1 VSDDPR
7 GSADPI
13 AAARATD
20 GDPEGPA
27 PSLAELTGADPHA
40 IALAEPGR
48 ALTWAELEARTNALG
63 HGLVAAGLEPGD
75 HVVLAASNR
84 LEFFVALLG
93 AMRAGFVVTPV
104 KTGLTI
110 DEVSYIV
117 GDAGTR
123 AIVADVDGA
132 RRAAAAT
139 GTVLVDLDAG
149 GVPAGG
155 TPTHDGFEAWL
166 ADQPTSP
173 HPLGR
178 HGYRM
183 SYTSGTTGRPKGVVR
198 FVDGRVPWCDGFRAS
213 AGFLPILHLPTDGPH
228 CNVSALFHG
237 APLAF
242 SLGLL
247 AAGVEVRIVPRWQPD
262 LVLDLLQ
269 DGVRSTIMVPTMFRQ
284 LLALPEERREAFHAP
299 ELTSVVH
306 GGEPCPQPVKA
317 AMIAWWGPILTEYYG
332 MTEGGMTVATSE
344 EWLAKPGT
352 VGRATRGMALRI
364 LDDDGHEVPTGEEG
378 TIYFA
383 NPAGRFFEYRG
394 APDKTEAAHTTD
406 GAFTVGDRGYVDDD
420 GYLFISGRS
429 ADLIVSSGVN
439 VYPAEIED
447 VLYALDEVADA
458 CVVGAPDD
466 LRGECVAA
474 FVVLTAGTDH
484 DAGRAAVERACEER
498 LAGYKRPRRLE
509 LVDAVPRDPT
519 GKLLRHVLRAQVWEG
534 RSGFAASRP

>member
-13 AAARATD
+13 AAARASD
-20 GDPEGPA
+20 ADPDAPA
-27 PSLAELTGADPHA
+27 PSLAELTGADPA
-40 IALAEPGR
+40 ATALAEPGR
-48 ALTWAELEARTNALG
+48 ARTWAELDARTNALG
-63 HGLVAAGLEPGD
+63 HGLLAAGLRPGD
-75 HVVLAASNR
+75 HVVLASSNR
-84 LEFFVALLG
+84 LEFFEALLG

-104 KTGLTI
+104 KTGLTV
-110 DEVSYIV
+110 DEMSYIV

-149 GVPAGG
+149 ALPPGG
-155 TPTHDGFEAWL
+155 AATHGSFEAWL
-166 ADQPTSP
+166 ADQPTTP
-173 HPLGR
+173 HPHGR

-198 FVDGRVPWCDGFRAS
+198 FADGKVPWSDGFRAG

-284 LLALPEERREAFHAP
+284 LLALPEEQRAAFHAP

-317 AMIAWWGPILTEYYG
+317 AMVAWWGPILTEYYG
-332 MTEGGMTVATSE
+332 MTEGGMTIATSE

-429 ADLIVSSGVN
+429 ADLIVSAGVN

-447 VLYALDEVADA
+447 VLYGLDEVADA

-466 LRGECVAA
+466 LRGESVAA
-474 FVVLTAGTDH
+474 FVVLTAGTDP
-484 DAGRAAVERACEER
+484 DAGRSAVERACEER

>member
-1 VSDDPR
+1 VPDDPR
-7 GSADPI
+7 GAVDPI
-13 AAARATD
+13 AAARATAA
-20 GDPEGPA
+20 DPDAPA
-27 PSLAELTGADPHA
+27 PSLAELTGADPGA
-40 IALAEPGR
+40 TALAEPGR

-63 HGLVAAGLEPGD
+63 HGLVAAGLVPGD

-84 LEFFVALLG
+84 LEFFVALIG

-104 KTGLTI
+104 KTGLTV

-117 GDAGTR
+117 GDARTR

-132 RRAAAAT
+132 RRAAEAT

-149 GVPAGG
+149 AVPPGG
-155 TPTHDGFEAWL
+155 RPTHDGFEAWL
-166 ADQPTSP
+166 ADQSTSP
-173 HPLGR
+173 HPHGR

-198 FVDGRVPWCDGFRAS
+198 FVDGKVPWVDGFRAS
-213 AGFLPILHLPTDGPH
+213 AGFSPILHLPTDGPH

-247 AAGVEVRIVPRWQPD
+247 AGGVEVRIVPRWQPD

-284 LLALPEERREAFHAP
+284 LLALPEERRAAFHAP

-317 AMIAWWGPILTEYYG
+317 AMVAWWGPILTEYYG

-364 LDDDGHEVPTGEEG
+364 LDDDGRELPTGEEG

-447 VLYALDEVADA
+447 VLYALDEVSDA

-466 LRGECVAA
+466 LRGESVAA
-474 FVVLTAGTDH
+474 FVVLTPGTDP
-484 DAGRAAVERACEER
+484 DAGRSAVERACEER